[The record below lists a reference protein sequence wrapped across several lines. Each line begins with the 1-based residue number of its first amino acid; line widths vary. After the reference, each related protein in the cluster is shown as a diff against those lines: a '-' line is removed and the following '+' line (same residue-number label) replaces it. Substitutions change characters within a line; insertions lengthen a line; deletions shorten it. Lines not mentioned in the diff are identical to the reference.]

1 MSDFRRTHHDNWQE
15 HKQKFTE
22 DQLLVLTDLLVSPCY
37 YAWMVRVA
45 LNENSTEDSALMSTY
60 DNRTVSSA
68 KHVPLVIRSPS
79 DKFQKTIFSSDDI
92 CGQDPFFLTIIALC
106 WRSFFFCRFVVV
118 WSTAESCDV
127 SMRLFYTWFGS
138 RKQVLWKVTLYI
150 LVPVLKTQYLLSAW
164 HRHSS
169 SHAVIFRVTVT
180 QIRCHAVVSTL
191 SNLVKGTHRF
201 STIWSSF

>member
-37 YAWMVRVA
+37 YAWMALVA

-60 DNRTVSSA
+60 DNRTISSA
-68 KHVPLVIRSPS
+68 KHVALVIRSPS
-79 DKFQKTIFSSDDI
+79 DKFQKAICSSDDI
-92 CGQDPFFLTIIALC
+92 CVQNPFFPTIIALC

-169 SHAVIFRVTVT
+169 SHAVTLRVTVT
-180 QIRCHAVVSTL
+180 QNRCHALVSTL

>member
-1 MSDFRRTHHDNWQE
+1 MIIGRNTSKNSLRISFWCWQIFWFRHVTTLEWLELFERKL
-15 HKQKFTE
+15 HKG
-22 DQLLVLTDLLVSPCY
+22 LSTDVY
-37 YAWMVRVA
+37 
-45 LNENSTEDSALMSTY
+45 
-60 DNRTVSSA
+60 SSA
-68 KHVPLVIRSPS
+68 KHVALVIRSRS
-79 DKFQKTIFSSDDI
+79 DKFHKTICSSDDI
-92 CGQDPFFLTIIALC
+92 CVHDPFFPTIIALY
-106 WRSFFFCRFVVV
+106 WKNFFFCRFVVV

-164 HRHSS
+164 HRHS
-169 SHAVIFRVTVT
+169 RVTVT
-180 QIRCHAVVSTL
+180 QIRCHALVSTL